1 MWRWRSYV
9 RVNWRWLNENMA
21 SLSETQVQELLDAE
35 LKGARRIAILK
46 RLHQRVNVMRVA
58 RERKEIC
65 PEP

>member
-1 MWRWRSYV
+1 M

-46 RLHQRVNVMRVA
+46 RLHQRVNVMRVT

>member
-1 MWRWRSYV
+1 M

>member
-1 MWRWRSYV
+1 
-9 RVNWRWLNENMA
+9 MA